1 MPGTP
6 LADKV
11 FDRMSVP
18 LILTLLILVAA
29 IALLLTDRLRADL
42 VALLVV
48 VALGLTGVLTPR
60 EAFSGLASSAVITI
74 IAIFVLA
81 EALRVT
87 GVSDRV
93 GSLLLRVAGMGEGRL
108 VAVIM
113 LAGATLSLFM
123 NNIAAAAVLLPAIS
137 GIARKSKVSTG
148 RLLMPLAFATIL
160 GGMATLFTTTNIV
173 VSGILRTQDL
183 PGFGVLDFAPVGV
196 PIVAAGVLYMALW
209 GRRLLP
215 GHSGMEIDLPTDL
228 AANGLADV
236 YRLSERLFRARLPEG
251 SCLVGLPLAR
261 SGLREAHRANVIA
274 IERNGRLWTAPSADM
289 VLAAGDILLLLG
301 RVDEVRARD
310 REGCLEILPLQPEH
324 LDGLTAGDQVLV
336 EAVLAPRSALLGQ
349 TLRTARFREKY
360 GMAVL
365 GIWRAGRPIRTGLGD
380 LPLEFGDA
388 LLLQGPAERVAVL
401 RSEPDLVI
409 LDRQIMRPVSTMRR
423 QGWLAVAILA
433 GALVAA
439 SLNTALVGEIMLG
452 AALLTVLSGILTMD
466 QVYGA
471 IEWRTVFLVAGTLP
485 LGLALSKSGAA
496 VLLANLL
503 IGALVP
509 YGPLVILAGLFILT
523 VLLTQ
528 AIAGPAVA
536 GIIAP
541 IAVQAAIQTG
551 MNPRALGMAVALA
564 TSMAFITPLGHPVN
578 ILVMGPGGYRFRDY
592 LRVGLPL
599 TLLLFGVVMVCLPI
613 FWPLA
618 GR

>member
-1 MPGTP
+1 
-6 LADKV
+6 
-11 FDRMSVP
+11 MSEP
-18 LILTLLILVAA
+18 LIFTFLILIAA

-87 GVSDRV
+87 GVSDRA
-93 GSLLLRVAGMGEGRL
+93 GDLLVRAAGVGEGRL

-137 GIARKSKVSTG
+137 GMARKSQVSTA

-173 VSGILRTQDL
+173 VSGILRGQGL

-196 PIVAAGVLYMALW
+196 PVVAAGVLYMALW

-215 GHSGMEIDLPTDL
+215 GRAGMGVDLVAEPA

-236 YRLSERLFRARLPEG
+236 YRLSERLFRARLPQG

-274 IERNGRLWTAPSADM
+274 IERNGRLLTAPSADT
-289 VLAAGDILLLLG
+289 VLAAGDVLLLLG

-324 LDGLTAGDQVLV
+324 LDGLTTGDLVLA
-336 EAVLAPRSALLGQ
+336 EAVLAPRSTLLGQ

-365 GIWRAGRPIRTGLGD
+365 GIWRAGRPI
-380 LPLEFGDA
+380 
-388 LLLQGPAERVAVL
+388 
-401 RSEPDLVI
+401 
-409 LDRQIMRPVSTMRR
+409 
-423 QGWLAVAILA
+423 
-433 GALVAA
+433 
-439 SLNTALVGEIMLG
+439 
-452 AALLTVLSGILTMD
+452 
-466 QVYGA
+466 
-471 IEWRTVFLVAGTLP
+471 
-485 LGLALSKSGAA
+485 
-496 VLLANLL
+496 
-503 IGALVP
+503 
-509 YGPLVILAGLFILT
+509 
-523 VLLTQ
+523 
-528 AIAGPAVA
+528 
-536 GIIAP
+536 
-541 IAVQAAIQTG
+541 
-551 MNPRALGMAVALA
+551 
-564 TSMAFITPLGHPVN
+564 
-578 ILVMGPGGYRFRDY
+578 
-592 LRVGLPL
+592 
-599 TLLLFGVVMVCLPI
+599 
-613 FWPLA
+613 
-618 GR
+618 